1 MSRVALYSRVST
13 GSEEQQ
19 QALEQQDERLTQAA
33 IANGDNNPQRFTDV
47 ESGKRDDRQALT
59 DLLAACR
66 NGDVDVV
73 IVTRLDRLS
82 RSSAHGAELLRYF
95 GVRKQPKPDCA
106 LDDSLDLSTPG
117 GRFMARLLISWAEAE
132 SDRLAERTKHGHAYR
147 RKLNKPFGPSSTA
160 WSEIQR

>member
-1 MSRVALYSRVST
+1 MPSTPASRT

-33 IANGDNNPQRFTDV
+33 IANGDDDPRRFTDV

-95 GVRKQPKPDCA
+95 GLDSSPNLIA

-132 SDRLAERTKHGHAYR
+132 SDRLAERTRHGHAYR
-147 RKLNKPFGPSSTA
+147 RKLNKPFGPFCTA
-160 WSEIQR
+160 WSEI